1 MAMSPHNVYRCQDFD
16 KWVAIA
22 VTNEEEWH
30 ALCLAMGHTEWM
42 DDERFA
48 NPLSRWHNQQEL
60 DKLIT
65 QWTIQRTDRE
75 AMHMLQEAGVAAGP
89 IYDAEGLAT
98 DPHLN
103 ERGCFVP
110 LGEVDGVPYVHLAHP
125 WRLSGAAAPYYAI
138 APTLG
143 QHTEEVMVNILGM
156 SKEEVAELTKDK
168 VLS

>member
-30 ALCLAMGHTEWM
+30 ALCLAMGHTEWI

-65 QWTIQRTDRE
+65 EWTMQRTDRE
-75 AMHMLQEAGVAAGP
+75 AMHTLQEAGVAAGP
-89 IYDAEGLAT
+89 IYDADGLAT

-110 LGEVDGVPYVHLAHP
+110 LGEVEGVPYVHLAHP
-125 WRLSGAAAPYYAI
+125 WRLSDSAVPYYAI

-143 QHTEEVMVNILGM
+143 QHTEEVMVDILGM